1 MLPRSRNFQ
10 EYAIGTVRRYVP
22 VKKTILAMVVGFVVQ
37 LGGLFLIHGIWLK
50 QDYINTA
57 ALWRSPEA
65 ASARVWAMLLGTLI
79 YVVAA
84 VLIYVRGREAK
95 PWIAQGVRFGILV
108 AMVVVVYS
116 SLSGWVIIPVPHQ
129 LVVKWIISESLLAV
143 VLGLVIAG
151 ICQPAAGANS

>member
-79 YVVAA
+79 YV
-84 VLIYVRGREAK
+84 RGREAK